1 MKSLKEFR
9 HFPYKI
15 QTLGSSIR
23 YIVRK
28 KIDFDVF
35 LPSIGKNLQRPFVW
49 DLFQKQEFIISILLE
64 RNINPISVIEKMDD
78 SWEIIDGKQRL
89 SSVFSYIN
97 NEFSICIEGEYY
109 YFKELDKEYQ
119 LAITHNHF
127 PYFVLYEQ
135 QVPFTDKDK
144 ISWFKRINFAGT
156 PMDLEHLASLS

>member
-1 MKSLKEFR
+1 MISLKEFKS
-9 HFPYKI
+9 FPYKV

-23 YIVRK
+23 YIAKK

-49 DLFQKQEFIISILLE
+49 ELFQKQEFIISILLE

-89 SSVFSYIN
+89 SSVLSFIN
-97 NEFSICIEGEYY
+97 NEFFICIDSEQY
-109 YFKELDKEYQ
+109 YFKDLDQDYK

-127 PYFVLYEQ
+127 PYFVMYEEKTLSD
-135 QVPFTDKDK
+135 QVK
-144 ISWFKRINFAGT
+144 IDWFKRINFAGT